1 MGLIS
6 FIKNAGAKI
15 FKSEEKRE
23 EEKANLI
30 TQHIKK
36 FGFDV
41 SKVKVAVDD
50 EKVILTGSVDTHQ
63 NKNKIIVTAGNVE
76 GISVVEDHLLVITPE
91 PVAPPEPEKQF
102 YTVKKGDYLSK
113 IAKEVYGDASLNIF
127 LCDPESC
134 IKTVENQRGV
144 AFRWLDHLDYNA
156 GTFRSC
162 PTNFRSL
169 CARHTP
175 IRERVGRSLRLPV
188 YDRCSS
194 STPLSPACLLSYSR
208 STV

>member
-30 TQHIKK
+30 TEHIRK

-41 SKVKVAVDD
+41 TKVKVAVDN
-50 EKVILTGSVDTHQ
+50 EKVILTGSVDTLS

-76 GISVVEDHLLVITPE
+76 GISVVEDHLLVTVPE

-113 IAKEVYGDASLNIF
+113 IAKEVYGDAKKYPIIF
-127 LCDPESC
+127 EANKPMLKDPDLIYPGQVLVIPP
-134 IKTVENQRGV
+134 IK
-144 AFRWLDHLDYNA
+144 
-156 GTFRSC
+156 
-162 PTNFRSL
+162 
-169 CARHTP
+169 
-175 IRERVGRSLRLPV
+175 
-188 YDRCSS
+188 
-194 STPLSPACLLSYSR
+194 
-208 STV
+208 

>member
-76 GISVVEDHLLVITPE
+76 GISVGEDHRLVITPE

-113 IAKEVYGDASLNIF
+113 IAKEVYGDARKYPIIF
-127 LCDPESC
+127 EANKPMLKDPDL
-134 IKTVENQRGV
+134 IYPGQVLV
-144 AFRWLDHLDYNA
+144 I
-156 GTFRSC
+156 
-162 PTNFRSL
+162 P
-169 CARHTP
+169 
-175 IRERVGRSLRLPV
+175 
-188 YDRCSS
+188 
-194 STPLSPACLLSYSR
+194 PLK
-208 STV
+208 